1 MRVCLTTE
9 EHGGTRRSGQVER
22 TVFLCAASES
32 SVLKNSLFIK
42 GIDLSTA
49 RIDTINP
56 PVPGAKARRL

>member
-1 MRVCLTTE
+1 
-9 EHGGTRRSGQVER
+9 
-22 TVFLCAASES
+22 VFLCAASES